1 MMKHIILIITTVL
14 CCLGLSAQ
22 TDSVFYIQGSVGR
35 LATHLQ
41 LPQIETAQKLPIV
54 ILCHGFMGCMDGELF
69 DDISSDLVA
78 KGIGVVRFDF
88 NGHGKSD
95 GEFRNM
101 TVPNEIEDAKTV
113 IKWVRTQNFAKN
125 ISLLGH
131 SQGGVVAAM
140 TAGELG
146 DIEIRSLVLMAPAA
160 VLRDDALRGN
170 TMGAMYDP
178 WNIPEYITM
187 PNGLKLGRDYIVAA
201 RELPIYEI
209 ASRYTGP
216 TFIIHGK
223 ADRIVPYTYGERFR
237 HDLENASIR
246 LIDGEDHSFTGNT
259 AQAASLASDW
269 LYSEI
274 CLDPNRQ

>member
-1 MMKHIILIITTVL
+1 
-14 CCLGLSAQ
+14 
-22 TDSVFYIQGSVGR
+22 
-35 LATHLQ
+35 
-41 LPQIETAQKLPIV
+41 
-54 ILCHGFMGCMDGELF
+54 
-69 DDISSDLVA
+69 
-78 KGIGVVRFDF
+78 
-88 NGHGKSD
+88 
-95 GEFRNM
+95 
-101 TVPNEIEDAKTV
+101 
-113 IKWVRTQNFAKN
+113 
-125 ISLLGH
+125 
-131 SQGGVVAAM
+131 
-140 TAGELG
+140 
-146 DIEIRSLVLMAPAA
+146 
-160 VLRDDALRGN
+160 
-170 TMGAMYDP
+170 
-178 WNIPEYITM
+178 M

>member
-113 IKWVRTQNFAKN
+113 IKWVRTQNLQNNLIARTL
-125 ISLLGH
+125 SRR
-131 SQGGVVAAM
+131 SSGGNDRRRTWRHRNQVTCAD
-140 TAGELG
+140 GPCCR
-146 DIEIRSLVLMAPAA
+146 I
-160 VLRDDALRGN
+160 
-170 TMGAMYDP
+170 
-178 WNIPEYITM
+178 
-187 PNGLKLGRDYIVAA
+187 A
-201 RELPIYEI
+201 R
-209 ASRYTGP
+209 
-216 TFIIHGK
+216 
-223 ADRIVPYTYGERFR
+223 
-237 HDLENASIR
+237 
-246 LIDGEDHSFTGNT
+246 
-259 AQAASLASDW
+259 
-269 LYSEI
+269 
-274 CLDPNRQ
+274 